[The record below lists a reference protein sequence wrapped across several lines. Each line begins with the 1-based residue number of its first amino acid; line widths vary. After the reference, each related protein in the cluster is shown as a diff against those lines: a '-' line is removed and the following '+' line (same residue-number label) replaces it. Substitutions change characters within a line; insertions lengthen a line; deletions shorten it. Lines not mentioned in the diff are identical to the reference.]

1 MQLVL
6 ITNELLRK
14 ELLST
19 GLNESAE
26 LVWLSNL
33 NDCAAYKE
41 ADGFVDLLFDGEP
54 ERIRYLKGLPGLVI
68 INSVLHTCQETDPS
82 FVRINGWPTFLKS
95 EIMEAAAAKENRKAA
110 EQVLGVF
117 HKTVEWVDDL
127 PGFITSRIVSMIIQE
142 AFMALGEGVSSK
154 EEINTAMKLGT
165 AYPYGPFE
173 WADKIGHENIF
184 ALLEKLGSRE
194 TRYLPSPFLN
204 QQSH

>member
-26 LVWLSNL
+26 LVWLSDL
-33 NDCAAYKE
+33 NDCATYKE
-41 ADGFVDLLFDGEP
+41 AGGFVDLLFDGER
-54 ERIRYLKGLPGLVI
+54 ERIHYLKGLPGVVI

-95 EIMEAAAAKENRKAA
+95 EIMEAAAAKEIRRAA

-127 PGFITSRIVSMIIQE
+127 PGFIAPRIVSMIIQE

-184 ALLEKLGSRE
+184 ALLEKLGSLE
-194 TRYLPSPFLN
+194 TGYLPSPFLN